1 VTTYLLRR
9 LFHSV
14 IALWGVLTIVF
25 LIVRLSGDPVLL
37 LVPQGAT
44 QVDIDRLRHD
54 MGLDRPLVVQY
65 GIFLWDAVQGDFGD
79 SFLQRQPALDLV
91 FDRVPATLL
100 LSLVALILSV
110 AVGVTAGVVSAWKRN
125 SWWDRIAMV
134 LALVGQA
141 TPSFWIGIMAIL
153 VFAVWLKWLPPSGYG
168 SPQQLVLPAVT
179 LGVLSMATTA
189 RVTRSSMLE
198 ILGQDYIRVAR
209 AKGLGEQKVLL
220 GHAMRNAGIPVV
232 TLVALELGVML
243 SGAVIVETIFAWPGI
258 GRLAVESI
266 LAHDFP
272 VVQAIVFLGSVI
284 YILLNFLTDLLYTVI
299 DPRIRLT

>member
-1 VTTYLLRR
+1 MTAYLLRR
-9 LFHSV
+9 VVHSL
-14 IALWGVLTIVF
+14 IAVWGVLTIVF
-25 LIVRLSGDPVLL
+25 LILHLSGDPVLL

-44 QVDIDRLRHD
+44 EEDIGRLRHD
-54 MGLDRPLVVQY
+54 MGLDRPLVAQY
-65 GIFLWDAVQGDFGD
+65 SIFLWNAVRGDFGR

-100 LSLVALILSV
+100 LSSVALLLSV
-110 AVGVTAGVVSAWKRN
+110 TVGVTVGVVSAWKRN

-134 LALVGQA
+134 LALIGQA

-153 VFAVWLKWLPPSGYG
+153 IFAVWLKWLPPSGYG
-168 SPQQLVLPAVT
+168 SPQQLILPAVT

-198 ILGQDYIRVAR
+198 ILGQDFIRVAR
-209 AKGLGEQKVLL
+209 AKGLGERNILL
-220 GHAMRNAGIPVV
+220 RHALRNAGIPVV

-266 LAHDFP
+266 LARDFP
-272 VVQAIVFLGSVI
+272 VVQAIVFLSSVI
-284 YILLNFLTDLLYTVI
+284 YILLNLLTDLVYTLI
-299 DPRIRLT
+299 DPRIRLS